1 MFRQEALQH
10 RNSVWKAKA
19 ILLPGIPL
27 WCIVLSCFVFITFF
41 IVFIISGSYT
51 RRINVSAEVTTWPRP
66 IVISTSQQG
75 YVVRSYVKEGQ
86 KIRKGDR
93 LYELDTSKT
102 TRSGVVSDNEFN
114 EITSQL
120 HGIDE
125 IIRNLEKGRD
135 ETLQSIKDQRNKY
148 KEAYDISSSIVRTA
162 EQGLQK
168 MENNMRNYEQYR
180 KIGLINN
187 DQLTNQMSLYYQQEN
202 SVLSIKNQNIQ
213 NALQIKNLEREV
225 QIQTSEYDS
234 RIYQM
239 KLQRNELKKEL
250 IKSGLNSSIIIR
262 SPSDGII
269 DTLNV
274 SQGQIVNAGDT
285 LSQIIPERD
294 RKLYLILW
302 IPDMAVP
309 YIKKGDH
316 VRIRYDAFAYEKFG
330 QFNGIIHSISKSPS
344 SQQEMLSYHLLDN
357 IKLFSGHAYY
367 RVMVTPE
374 NDRIYYNKEEIHLEN
389 GMRAELTLFLENR
402 KIYQWMISPLYDVVK
417 SAQGNI
423 HEK

>member
-1 MFRQEALQH
+1 
-10 RNSVWKAKA
+10 
-19 ILLPGIPL
+19 
-27 WCIVLSCFVFITFF
+27 
-41 IVFIISGSYT
+41 
-51 RRINVSAEVTTWPRP
+51 VTTWPRP

-180 KIGLINN
+180 KNGLINN

-309 YIKKGDH
+309 YIKKVTTSESVMTLLH
-316 VRIRYDAFAYEKFG
+316 M
-330 QFNGIIHSISKSPS
+330 KS
-344 SQQEMLSYHLLDN
+344 LDN
-357 IKLFSGHAYY
+357 LMASFIQYLSLLL
-367 RVMVTPE
+367 R
-374 NDRIYYNKEEIHLEN
+374 NK
-389 GMRAELTLFLENR
+389 
-402 KIYQWMISPLYDVVK
+402 KC
-417 SAQGNI
+417 
-423 HEK
+423 

>member
-1 MFRQEALQH
+1 MESKSNIAA
-10 RNSVWKAKA
+10 RNPLMVYRFK
-19 ILLPGIPL
+19 LLRL
-27 WCIVLSCFVFITFF
+27 YNFF

-51 RRINVSAEVTTWPRP
+51 RRINVYAEVTTWPRP

-86 KIRKGDR
+86 KIRKWDR

-135 ETLQSIKDQRNKY
+135 ETLQSIKDQRDKY

-180 KIGLINN
+180 KSGLINN

-239 KLQRNELKKEL
+239 KLQRNELKK
-250 IKSGLNSSIIIR
+250 S
-262 SPSDGII
+262 
-269 DTLNV
+269 
-274 SQGQIVNAGDT
+274 
-285 LSQIIPERD
+285 
-294 RKLYLILW
+294 
-302 IPDMAVP
+302 
-309 YIKKGDH
+309 
-316 VRIRYDAFAYEKFG
+316 
-330 QFNGIIHSISKSPS
+330 
-344 SQQEMLSYHLLDN
+344 
-357 IKLFSGHAYY
+357 
-367 RVMVTPE
+367 
-374 NDRIYYNKEEIHLEN
+374 
-389 GMRAELTLFLENR
+389 
-402 KIYQWMISPLYDVVK
+402 
-417 SAQGNI
+417 
-423 HEK
+423 

>member
-1 MFRQEALQH
+1 
-10 RNSVWKAKA
+10 
-19 ILLPGIPL
+19 
-27 WCIVLSCFVFITFF
+27 
-41 IVFIISGSYT
+41 
-51 RRINVSAEVTTWPRP
+51 
-66 IVISTSQQG
+66 
-75 YVVRSYVKEGQ
+75 VKEGQ

-180 KIGLINN
+180 KNGLINN

-239 KLQRNELKKEL
+239 KLQRNELKRINK
-250 IKSGLNSSIIIR
+250 IR
-262 SPSDGII
+262 
-269 DTLNV
+269 
-274 SQGQIVNAGDT
+274 A
-285 LSQIIPERD
+285 
-294 RKLYLILW
+294 K
-302 IPDMAVP
+302 
-309 YIKKGDH
+309 
-316 VRIRYDAFAYEKFG
+316 
-330 QFNGIIHSISKSPS
+330 
-344 SQQEMLSYHLLDN
+344 
-357 IKLFSGHAYY
+357 
-367 RVMVTPE
+367 
-374 NDRIYYNKEEIHLEN
+374 
-389 GMRAELTLFLENR
+389 
-402 KIYQWMISPLYDVVK
+402 
-417 SAQGNI
+417 
-423 HEK
+423 

>member
-1 MFRQEALQH
+1 MCPRK
-10 RNSVWKAKA
+10 W
-19 ILLPGIPL
+19 PP
-27 WCIVLSCFVFITFF
+27 
-41 IVFIISGSYT
+41 
-51 RRINVSAEVTTWPRP
+51 PRP

-180 KIGLINN
+180 KNGLINN

-213 NALQIKNLEREV
+213 NALQIK
-225 QIQTSEYDS
+225 
-234 RIYQM
+234 
-239 KLQRNELKKEL
+239 
-250 IKSGLNSSIIIR
+250 
-262 SPSDGII
+262 
-269 DTLNV
+269 
-274 SQGQIVNAGDT
+274 
-285 LSQIIPERD
+285 
-294 RKLYLILW
+294 IL
-302 IPDMAVP
+302 
-309 YIKKGDH
+309 
-316 VRIRYDAFAYEKFG
+316 REKFR
-330 QFNGIIHSISKSPS
+330 
-344 SQQEMLSYHLLDN
+344 
-357 IKLFSGHAYY
+357 Y
-367 RVMVTPE
+367 RLQNMTAE
-374 NDRIYYNKEEIHLEN
+374 YIRWNCSAMNLKRINKI
-389 GMRAELTLFLENR
+389 RA
-402 KIYQWMISPLYDVVK
+402 K
-417 SAQGNI
+417 
-423 HEK
+423 

>member
-1 MFRQEALQH
+1 MESKSNIAARYPLMVYRF
-10 RNSVWKAKA
+10 K
-19 ILLPGIPL
+19 LLRL
-27 WCIVLSCFVFITFF
+27 YNFF

-135 ETLQSIKDQRNKY
+135 ETLQSIKDQRDKY

-180 KIGLINN
+180 KNGLINN

-213 NALQIKNLEREV
+213 NALQIKNLEKEV

-309 YIKKGDH
+309 YIKK
-316 VRIRYDAFAYEKFG
+316 R
-330 QFNGIIHSISKSPS
+330 
-344 SQQEMLSYHLLDN
+344 
-357 IKLFSGHAYY
+357 
-367 RVMVTPE
+367 
-374 NDRIYYNKEEIHLEN
+374 
-389 GMRAELTLFLENR
+389 
-402 KIYQWMISPLYDVVK
+402 
-417 SAQGNI
+417 
-423 HEK
+423 

>member
-51 RRINVSAEVTTWPRP
+51 RRINVYAEVTTWPRP

-86 KIRKGDR
+86 KIRKWDR

-135 ETLQSIKDQRNKY
+135 ETLQSIKDQRDKY

-168 MENNMRNYEQYR
+168 MENNMRNYE
-180 KIGLINN
+180 
-187 DQLTNQMSLYYQQEN
+187 
-202 SVLSIKNQNIQ
+202 
-213 NALQIKNLEREV
+213 
-225 QIQTSEYDS
+225 
-234 RIYQM
+234 
-239 KLQRNELKKEL
+239 
-250 IKSGLNSSIIIR
+250 
-262 SPSDGII
+262 
-269 DTLNV
+269 
-274 SQGQIVNAGDT
+274 
-285 LSQIIPERD
+285 
-294 RKLYLILW
+294 
-302 IPDMAVP
+302 
-309 YIKKGDH
+309 
-316 VRIRYDAFAYEKFG
+316 
-330 QFNGIIHSISKSPS
+330 
-344 SQQEMLSYHLLDN
+344 
-357 IKLFSGHAYY
+357 
-367 RVMVTPE
+367 
-374 NDRIYYNKEEIHLEN
+374 
-389 GMRAELTLFLENR
+389 
-402 KIYQWMISPLYDVVK
+402 
-417 SAQGNI
+417 
-423 HEK
+423 

>member
-148 KEAYDISSSIVRTA
+148 
-162 EQGLQK
+162 
-168 MENNMRNYEQYR
+168 
-180 KIGLINN
+180 GLINN

>member
-125 IIRNLEKGRD
+125 IIRNLEKGRG

-180 KIGLINN
+180 KNGLINN

-239 KLQRNELKKEL
+239 KLQRNELKK
-250 IKSGLNSSIIIR
+250 
-262 SPSDGII
+262 
-269 DTLNV
+269 
-274 SQGQIVNAGDT
+274 
-285 LSQIIPERD
+285 
-294 RKLYLILW
+294 
-302 IPDMAVP
+302 
-309 YIKKGDH
+309 
-316 VRIRYDAFAYEKFG
+316 
-330 QFNGIIHSISKSPS
+330 
-344 SQQEMLSYHLLDN
+344 
-357 IKLFSGHAYY
+357 
-367 RVMVTPE
+367 
-374 NDRIYYNKEEIHLEN
+374 
-389 GMRAELTLFLENR
+389 
-402 KIYQWMISPLYDVVK
+402 
-417 SAQGNI
+417 
-423 HEK
+423 

>member
-1 MFRQEALQH
+1 
-10 RNSVWKAKA
+10 
-19 ILLPGIPL
+19 
-27 WCIVLSCFVFITFF
+27 
-41 IVFIISGSYT
+41 
-51 RRINVSAEVTTWPRP
+51 
-66 IVISTSQQG
+66 
-75 YVVRSYVKEGQ
+75 
-86 KIRKGDR
+86 
-93 LYELDTSKT
+93 
-102 TRSGVVSDNEFN
+102 
-114 EITSQL
+114 
-120 HGIDE
+120 
-125 IIRNLEKGRD
+125 
-135 ETLQSIKDQRNKY
+135 
-148 KEAYDISSSIVRTA
+148 
-162 EQGLQK
+162 

-180 KIGLINN
+180 KNGLINN

-213 NALQIKNLEREV
+213 NALQIKNLEKEV

-309 YIKKGDH
+309 YIKK
-316 VRIRYDAFAYEKFG
+316 R
-330 QFNGIIHSISKSPS
+330 
-344 SQQEMLSYHLLDN
+344 
-357 IKLFSGHAYY
+357 
-367 RVMVTPE
+367 
-374 NDRIYYNKEEIHLEN
+374 
-389 GMRAELTLFLENR
+389 
-402 KIYQWMISPLYDVVK
+402 
-417 SAQGNI
+417 
-423 HEK
+423 

>member
-51 RRINVSAEVTTWPRP
+51 RRINVYAEVTTWPRP

-86 KIRKGDR
+86 KIRKWDR

-135 ETLQSIKDQRNKY
+135 ETLQSIKDQRDKY

-168 MENNMRNYEQYR
+168 W
-180 KIGLINN
+180 K
-187 DQLTNQMSLYYQQEN
+187 T
-202 SVLSIKNQNIQ
+202 
-213 NALQIKNLEREV
+213 
-225 QIQTSEYDS
+225 T
-234 RIYQM
+234 
-239 KLQRNELKKEL
+239 
-250 IKSGLNSSIIIR
+250 
-262 SPSDGII
+262 
-269 DTLNV
+269 
-274 SQGQIVNAGDT
+274 
-285 LSQIIPERD
+285 
-294 RKLYLILW
+294 
-302 IPDMAVP
+302 
-309 YIKKGDH
+309 
-316 VRIRYDAFAYEKFG
+316 
-330 QFNGIIHSISKSPS
+330 
-344 SQQEMLSYHLLDN
+344 
-357 IKLFSGHAYY
+357 
-367 RVMVTPE
+367 
-374 NDRIYYNKEEIHLEN
+374 
-389 GMRAELTLFLENR
+389 
-402 KIYQWMISPLYDVVK
+402 
-417 SAQGNI
+417 
-423 HEK
+423 

>member
-1 MFRQEALQH
+1 M
-10 RNSVWKAKA
+10 
-19 ILLPGIPL
+19 
-27 WCIVLSCFVFITFF
+27 
-41 IVFIISGSYT
+41 
-51 RRINVSAEVTTWPRP
+51 TTWPRP

-180 KIGLINN
+180 KNGLINN

-213 NALQIKNLEREV
+213 NALQIKILRKKFRYRLQNM
-225 QIQTSEYDS
+225 TAEY
-234 RIYQM
+234 
-239 KLQRNELKKEL
+239 
-250 IKSGLNSSIIIR
+250 IR
-262 SPSDGII
+262 
-269 DTLNV
+269 
-274 SQGQIVNAGDT
+274 
-285 LSQIIPERD
+285 
-294 RKLYLILW
+294 
-302 IPDMAVP
+302 
-309 YIKKGDH
+309 
-316 VRIRYDAFAYEKFG
+316 
-330 QFNGIIHSISKSPS
+330 
-344 SQQEMLSYHLLDN
+344 
-357 IKLFSGHAYY
+357 
-367 RVMVTPE
+367 
-374 NDRIYYNKEEIHLEN
+374 
-389 GMRAELTLFLENR
+389 
-402 KIYQWMISPLYDVVK
+402 
-417 SAQGNI
+417 
-423 HEK
+423 

>member
-27 WCIVLSCFVFITFF
+27 WCIVLSCFAFITFF

-51 RRINVSAEVTTWPRP
+51 RRINVYAEVTTWPRP

-86 KIRKGDR
+86 KIRKWDR

-148 KEAYDISSSIVRTA
+148 KEAYDISSSIVQTA

-180 KIGLINN
+180 KSGLINN

-225 QIQTSEYDS
+225 EIQTSEYDS

-285 LSQIIPERD
+285 LSQIIPEED

-302 IPDMAVP
+302 IPDMAIP

-330 QFNGIIHSISKSPS
+330 
-344 SQQEMLSYHLLDN
+344 
-357 IKLFSGHAYY
+357 
-367 RVMVTPE
+367 
-374 NDRIYYNKEEIHLEN
+374 
-389 GMRAELTLFLENR
+389 
-402 KIYQWMISPLYDVVK
+402 
-417 SAQGNI
+417 
-423 HEK
+423 